1 MIVLDIMT
9 FAQTFNQSFRYSP
22 EFKPS
27 WIAFP
32 WRHITLIIF
41 FSSSSKLPLFFF
53 ISPVSMCLQILYKYL
68 LLKCSPQHTS
78 LSKTIVLIIP
88 ITMTL
93 PFHDH
98 YPLLFLGKAN
108 IISLIFTCK
117 IFFRAHINTVCN
129 VNIKYVCI
137 DLARLL
143 CPWNSPGKNTGVGSH
158 SLLQRIFLNQGLN
171 PSLQNFRQIPYHLSH
186 QGSPTKLN

>member
-1 MIVLDIMT
+1 
-9 FAQTFNQSFRYSP
+9 
-22 EFKPS
+22 
-27 WIAFP
+27 
-32 WRHITLIIF
+32 
-41 FSSSSKLPLFFF
+41 
-53 ISPVSMCLQILYKYL
+53 MCLQILYKYL
-68 LLKCSPQHTS
+68 LLKCSPQHPS

-88 ITMTL
+88 ITMSL
-93 PFHDH
+93 PLHDH
-98 YPLLFLGKAN
+98 FPLLFLGKAN

-137 DLARLL
+137 SPRQTPLSID
-143 CPWNSPGKNTGVGSH
+143 SPGKNTGVGSH
-158 SLLQRIFLNQGLN
+158 SLLQRIFPNQGSN